1 MNAQAEKFRK
11 ITMKVLTMQLNSGYA
26 VLYKSTENRKNIT
39 VGVNAGH
46 GTQGGSSVKT
56 LDKVAF
62 GKELKKYGS
71 VKL

>member
-1 MNAQAEKFRK
+1 M
-11 ITMKVLTMQLNSGYA
+11 
-26 VLYKSTENRKNIT
+26 LYKSTENRKNIT